1 LRLVPKNLRNYLQ
14 TPTLI
19 GCNFLTITEATC
31 RLLRFALLRSAKPC
45 SLTRFFKYR
54 QTFFAFFNFFFAS
67 RIFRFKL
74 LKLFSAEPSI
84 MHCFFKPRQL
94 SKTFF
99 AFHFF
104 FLATRTFQL
113 KSLKLFPA
121 KPSIMHCFFK
131 PRQLSKTFFTT
142 HNQHS

>member
-1 LRLVPKNLRNYLQ
+1 
-14 TPTLI
+14 
-19 GCNFLTITEATC
+19 
-31 RLLRFALLRSAKPC
+31 
-45 SLTRFFKYR
+45 
-54 QTFFAFFNFFFAS
+54 
-67 RIFRFKL
+67 
-74 LKLFSAEPSI
+74 

-94 SKTFF
+94 SETFF

-104 FLATRTFQL
+104 FPATRTFQF

>member
-1 LRLVPKNLRNYLQ
+1 MRLVPKNLRNYLQ

-54 QTFFAFFNFFFAS
+54 QTFFAFFNFFFRIPNLSIQAAEVVFSEAFDYALFFQTAS
-67 RIFRFKL
+67 TFEDFFRFPL
-74 LKLFSAEPSI
+74 LLSCNPNLSAQVAEVVS
-84 MHCFFKPRQL
+84 
-94 SKTFF
+94 
-99 AFHFF
+99 
-104 FLATRTFQL
+104 
-113 KSLKLFPA
+113 A

-142 HNQHS
+142 HNQRS